1 MGSSSQTLDKTI
13 VTSKWLYKI
22 KHAANGSMEKYK
34 VHFVA
39 RGLSQKEGI
48 DYDICTCFQIYN
60 HPLDHS
66 PCGFTR
72 MEPTSDGCQDRI
84 LAWFYQRRGLCRA
97 T

>member
-1 MGSSSQTLDKTI
+1 MTEEYESIMKNDVWEVVPRPQGKTI

-22 KHAANGSMEKYK
+22 KHATYGSMEKYK

-48 DYDICTCFQIYN
+48 DYDICTCCQIYD

-72 MEPTSDGCQDRI
+72 MEPTSDEC
-84 LAWFYQRRGLCRA
+84 
-97 T
+97 